1 MQTITADC
9 AGCAA
14 CAHRSTRERCAAPSP
29 AAIGF
34 RRLAEPDPYDGNAAG
49 FDAVL
54 YTVEAE
60 CEAVLAEVARSGE

>member
-1 MQTITADC
+1 M
-9 AGCAA
+9 AGCIVFLFLFLFV
-14 CAHRSTRERCAAPSP
+14 CAAPSP

-60 CEAVLAEVARSGE
+60 C